1 MARKKPVVVTSNES
15 YTPVNTINYRSILLH
30 VKLEEGSIEQGSL
43 SALVTGLSYLN
54 NPDTGS
60 KYCRAKGY
68 FKYVD
73 GKGKTFTSNEL
84 VLSNDVMS
92 HLEPHYVTE
101 LQLERDSKNDLKVSV
116 LKHSS
121 VLDSMK

>member
-15 YTPVNTINYRSILLH
+15 YTPVNTMNYRSINLH
-30 VKLEEGSIEQGSL
+30 VKLDDGVVEQGYL
-43 SALVTGLSYLN
+43 SALVIGLSYLN

-73 GKGKTFTSNEL
+73 GKGKVFTSNEL
-84 VLSNDVMS
+84 VLSNDVME
-92 HLEPHYVTE
+92 HLAPHHVTE
-101 LQLERDSKNDLKVSV
+101 LQLERNSSNELKVNV
-116 LKHSS
+116 EKHSS
-121 VLDSMK
+121 VLDAMK